1 MNYRDFLLRI
11 RKYRWSFL
19 LLFIASFIAGGYF
32 LAGTVLKY
40 KSDCT
45 FYVAAENI
53 SNPSLLWTSEE
64 DNASLRVN
72 AGQERIYQLAYSS
85 EMTSFLIEKFKL
97 YKHYNIDTT
106 RLYYHERT
114 VRKLSDRIVFTK
126 LSPDLA
132 VVSVTDRNNEIA
144 AGMANALVKKLDH
157 LNKNYLLNK
166 MQSNLVFYETFLA
179 ESEKIS
185 IEQNENL
192 QETIKKFSE
201 TLNKYKSGKDYIPI
215 SDVEFSIYQAANR
228 IQEVT
233 RQLLKA
239 KSLYNNSIKSMQRAN
254 LPSVVIIKRAMP
266 DMDSKVPLLGIYSLL
281 FAILTLGLAILMIY
295 LFMYYSS
302 DFKII
307 FGNNPAKPG

>member
-1 MNYRDFLLRI
+1 MNYSDFLLRI
-11 RKYRWSFL
+11 RKYRLWFL
-19 LLFIASFIAGGYF
+19 LLFIAAFIAGGYF

-45 FYVAAENI
+45 FYVASENI

-64 DNASLRVN
+64 DNPSLRVN

-85 EMTSFLIEKFKL
+85 EMTSFLIAKFKL

-106 RLYYHERT
+106 RLYFHERT

-144 AGMANALVKKLDH
+144 AGMANALVKKLDQ

-185 IEQNENL
+185 MEQNENL
-192 QETIKKFSE
+192 QEIIKKFSE
-201 TLNKYKSGKDYIPI
+201 ALDRYKSGSGKDYVPI
-215 SDVEFSIYQAANR
+215 SDVEFSVYQAANR

-233 RQLLKA
+233 RQLVKA

-266 DMDSKVPLLGIYSLL
+266 DMDSKVSLLGIYSLL
-281 FAILTLGLAILMIY
+281 VAVVATGMAILVIY
-295 LFMYYSS
+295 LVMYYSN
-302 DFKII
+302 DLKII
-307 FGNNPAKPG
+307 FGNK